1 MRLPT
6 LPPYKGGNLPPPPRP
21 PAPMIPRIPTRGPL
35 FPGGKGR
42 QMPSFKS
49 PKATPRY
56 AQEAIDYGSLEA
68 DQGTKWTDG
77 KGIYRKTIDVGALA
91 NTGSTT
97 TAHTISKLGKVLRV
111 YGYATDATNYYS
123 LPYASPTAVDN
134 IAVAIDATNITI
146 TTGKDRTGNTGY
158 ITLEYTKS

>member
-1 MRLPT
+1 MWGKT
-6 LPPYKGGNLPPPPRP
+6 PPSYKESRKPPLSPSPAYGAGKGHPPPT
-21 PAPMIPRIPTRGPL
+21 PTP
-35 FPGGKGR
+35 
-42 QMPSFKS
+42 FKTRK
-49 PKATPRY
+49 PTPQH

-77 KGIYRKTIDVGALA
+77 KGIYRKTIGVGALA